1 MKKKNPNICRLF
13 LTLLG
18 LLMAIQICFG
28 FAWMVVN
35 LANIPIFGDSTEYFN
50 LSQTLMVDEYR
61 PLLYPL
67 LIRFAVKVA
76 NHLPLAYQ
84 TLAYIGQTLLCI
96 LSAIFLSVQIGCLL
110 FPNFKN
116 KTVSCFIWEVY
127 SRACTLPASQ

>member
-1 MKKKNPNICRLF
+1 MKKKNSNICRLF

-110 FPNFKN
+110 FPNLK
-116 KTVSCFIWEVY
+116 K
-127 SRACTLPASQ
+127 Q

>member
-1 MKKKNPNICRLF
+1 MKKKTSNICCPF
-13 LTLLG
+13 LIRLG

-28 FAWMVVN
+28 FAWMVIN

-67 LIRFAVKVA
+67 LIRIAAKAA

-84 TLAYIGQTLLCI
+84 TLA
-96 LSAIFLSVQIGCLL
+96 
-110 FPNFKN
+110 
-116 KTVSCFIWEVY
+116 
-127 SRACTLPASQ
+127 

>member
-1 MKKKNPNICRLF
+1 MKKKNSNICRLF

-67 LIRFAVKVA
+67 LIRIAVKVA
-76 NHLPLAYQ
+76 NHLPLAYPVSYTHLCPGSFQ
-84 TLAYIGQTLLCI
+84 STFYRRGCRYKHCAGQ
-96 LSAIFLSVQIGCLL
+96 
-110 FPNFKN
+110 
-116 KTVSCFIWEVY
+116 
-127 SRACTLPASQ
+127 

>member
-1 MKKKNPNICRLF
+1 MKKKNSNICRLF

-67 LIRFAVKVA
+67 LIRIAVKMA

-96 LSAIFLSVQIGCLL
+96 LSAIFLSVQIDCYFQIL
-110 FPNFKN
+110 KN